1 MSVLDPFC
9 GGAAAWFSWYSFQA
23 AAEGARD
30 HPPMK
35 HTLMKTLGPYLG
47 LAAFALVIIA
57 LAFTPAGCQSTPQQ
71 RALVISLAQ
80 VGVSYAEHTGHLTP
94 GTTVTISKGAA
105 ILKDETTT
113 TEQKLT
119 SLKDIAITE
128 ALARGDL
135 KEGDKLIVDQA
146 GTALVKVITA
156 AVPKEDGPSTPLLP
170 PIPTGETIADS
181 LAPSHP

>member
-9 GGAAAWFSWYSFQA
+9 GGAAVWFSWYSFQA
-23 AAEGARD
+23 AAEARD

-35 HTLMKTLGPYLG
+35 HTLMKTFGPYLG

-57 LAFTPAGCQSTPQQ
+57 LAFAPAGCQSTPQQ

-80 VGVSYAEHTGHLTP
+80 VGVSYAEHTGHLAP

-105 ILKDETTT
+105 ILTDETTT

-146 GTALVKVITA
+146 GTALVKVISAVEASQKEA
-156 AVPKEDGPSTPLLP
+156 ARPL